1 MHTPTGPD
9 RPAVDHA
16 VDQLTERTADPLIGV
31 VLEERYRVDAR
42 MARGGMSTVY
52 RGVDLRLDRPVAI
65 KVMTPQYAAD
75 PTFLARFEREARAA
89 AKLDDP
95 HVVGVFDQGRDG
107 DHVFLV
113 MELVDGGTLR
123 EVLHHH
129 GTLSVRQALSV
140 LEPILGALAAA
151 HRAGLVHRDVK
162 PENVLISAKG
172 EVKVADFGLVRAVT
186 STTMATGDVILGT
199 VAYLSPEQVET
210 GASDERSDVYS
221 AGIVAYEMLAGHP
234 PFHGDNALSVAYQ
247 HVHSDVPP
255 IGDAAPGVPV
265 AIAEAIDAA
274 TQRDPLLR
282 PANAAEFLRAI
293 RSARVGM
300 GLSLVPVPPPAS
312 RRSDPAPV
320 APTARATAVQPSVER
335 PLRPTAAPAVP
346 TAAQRRRRRLL
357 RNRLIAL
364 AVVLLVLA
372 GAAVGGWWLAN
383 QWTSMPAVLD
393 RPQAEALAA
402 LADAGLKADLVTRMD
417 DVIPSGMVAE
427 ADPPADTRQR
437 KGATVS
443 LVISSGR
450 PIVPDIAAGTSRED
464 AAALV
469 RAAGLTPVVDAA
481 SNVYDDTLA
490 AGAVVRTEP
499 AGGKRADIDSE
510 VTLILSQGPKPEPVP
525 QVAGKM
531 AEDAQNKL
539 LVAGFTVGPT
549 STVFDADAPAGT
561 VIGTDPAEGR
571 TAPHGSPVSLIVA
584 VSVTVPEVA
593 GGPADQVVQELRTEG
608 FDARLGDPVFD
619 AEVPGGELVRIEPAT
634 GTRIDPDNPVVTVIA
649 STAVTV
655 PPVISLT
662 VVRAREIL
670 TGAGLEIRVRSL
682 FGSDSAIVTSQ
693 DPQAGTLVA
702 PDSVVQLSAWP

>member
-1 MHTPTGPD
+1 MHTPIGSSPD
-9 RPAVDHA
+9 RPAA
-16 VDQLTERTADPLIGV
+16 ERTADPLVGV
-31 VLEERYRVDAR
+31 LLEERYRVDGL

-52 RGVDLRLDRPVAI
+52 RGVDLRLERPVAI

-123 EVLHHH
+123 DVLHQR
-129 GTLSVRQALSV
+129 GALSVRQALSV

-162 PENVLISAKG
+162 PENVLISTKG

-234 PFHGDNALSVAYQ
+234 PFRGDNALSVAYQ
-247 HVHSDVPP
+247 HVHFDVPP
-255 IGDAAPGVPV
+255 VGDAAPGVPV

-282 PANAAEFLRAI
+282 PANAAEFLAAVRA
-293 RSARVGM
+293 ARVGM
-300 GLSLVPVPPPAS
+300 GLSLVPVPT
-312 RRSDPAPV
+312 PAPRPEDPPRL

-335 PLRPTAAPAVP
+335 PLRQAQAR
-346 TAAQRRRRRLL
+346 TAAQQRRRRLL
-357 RNRLIAL
+357 RVRLIAL

-393 RPQAEALAA
+393 HPQAEAVAA
-402 LADAGLKADLVTRMD
+402 IKKAGLAVALTTRVD
-417 DVIPSGMVAE
+417 NVIPSGMVAD

-443 LVISSGR
+443 LVISAGR
-450 PIVPDIAAGTSRED
+450 PVVPEIPAGTPRES
-464 AAALV
+464 AAEMV
-469 RAAGLTPVVDAA
+469 RAAGLTPVVDSAT
-481 SNVYDDTLA
+481 NIYDDVLA
-490 AGAVVRTEP
+490 VGTVVRTDP
-499 AGGKRADIDSE
+499 AAGQRVDIGSA
-510 VTLILSQGPKPEPVP
+510 VTLVLSQGPRPEPVP
-525 QVAGKM
+525 PVAGKM
-531 AEDAQNKL
+531 AEDAANKL

-549 STVFDADAPAGT
+549 SSVFDADVPAGT

-584 VSVTVPEVA
+584 VSVTVPEVGA
-593 GGPADQVVQELRTEG
+593 GAAADIVATLKSDG
-608 FDARLGDPVFD
+608 FDASLGDAVFD
-619 AEVPGGELVRIEPAT
+619 PAIPGGDVVRIEPAP
-634 GTRIDPDNPVVTVIA
+634 GTRIDPEHPVVTVIA
-649 STAVTV
+649 STAVTT
-655 PPVISLT
+655 PPVIGLT
-662 VVRAREIL
+662 VSRARDIL
-670 TGAGLEIRVRSL
+670 TDAGLDVRVRSL
-682 FGSDSAIVTSQ
+682 FGSDGAIVTSQ
-693 DPQAGTLVA
+693 DPQAGTLVE
-702 PDSVVQLSAWP
+702 PGSTVRLDAWP